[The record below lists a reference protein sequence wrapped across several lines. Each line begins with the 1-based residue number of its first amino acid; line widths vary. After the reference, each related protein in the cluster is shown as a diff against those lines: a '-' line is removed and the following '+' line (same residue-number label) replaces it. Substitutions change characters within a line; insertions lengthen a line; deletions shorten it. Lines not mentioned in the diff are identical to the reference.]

1 MLTHRLKRHLDG
13 DGLKAVLLRGGL
25 GSLVLKVASTLLG
38 LLVAVVLARTLGPE
52 GYGEYAYV
60 FALISMLAIPTQVG
74 LPIIVVRETARA
86 QAAKRPGLML
96 GLWRWSS
103 LIVAG
108 LSVLIVLLALAGVW
122 LAGDRFTLAQLST
135 FYFGLVLVPLVALGN
150 LRGAALRGLRHV
162 VLGQLPESIL
172 RPGFMVLLLLTAYL
186 LLGRSL
192 DASVAMGL
200 QALASGLAFI
210 IGAAL
215 LWWFRPEEL
224 RGRLTPEYQAR
235 PWLQA
240 VLPLALVS
248 GIGLINAQVD
258 ILMLGWFHTTTDV
271 GIYRVAASSVG
282 LIGFGMQAITMA
294 IAPHFARLHAQGDFI
309 RLQRLVTISTK
320 GMLLLAL
327 PVFFAFTFFGDT
339 LLGWVFGSEFEAGSV
354 ALAIM
359 ACGSLVSVAMGSV
372 GALLNMSGHERDTA
386 RGAALAAAIN
396 VVLNLIL
403 IPPYGIIG
411 AAIAT
416 SCSISVYN
424 IYLLR
429 AVRIRIGIRS
439 SVF

>member
-1 MLTHRLKRHLDG
+1 MNDDG
-13 DGLKAVLLRGGL
+13 FKAVLLRGGL

-38 LLVAVVLARTLGPE
+38 LLVAVVLARALGPE

-108 LSVLIVLLALAGVW
+108 LSVLIALLALAGVW
-122 LAGDRFTLAQLST
+122 LAGDRFTPAQLST

-200 QALASGLAFI
+200 QVLSSALSFI

-215 LWWFRPEEL
+215 LWWVRPEEL
-224 RGRLTPEYQAR
+224 WGGPAPEYQVR

-240 VLPLALVS
+240 VMPLALVS
-248 GIGLINAQVD
+248 GIGLINSQVD
-258 ILMLGWFHTTTDV
+258 ILMLGWFHTAADV

-282 LIGFGMQAITMA
+282 LIGFGMQAITSV
-294 IAPHFARLHAQGDFI
+294 IAPHIARLHAQGDLR
-309 RLQRLVTISTK
+309 RLQRLVSVSAKI
-320 GMLLLAL
+320 MMLLAL
-327 PVFFAFTFFGDT
+327 PVFLTFTIFGDT
-339 LLGWVFGSEFEAGSV
+339 LLGWVFGKEFEAGYF
-354 ALAIM
+354 ALAIL
-359 ACGSLVSVAMGSV
+359 ACGSLVNVAMGSV

-386 RGAALAAAIN
+386 RGATIAAAIN
-396 VVLNLIL
+396 VVLNLAL
-403 IPPYGIIG
+403 IPPYGISG

-416 SCSISVYN
+416 ACSISVYN
-424 IYLLR
+424 IYLSR
-429 AVRIRIGIRS
+429 VVRIRIGIRS